1 SHRPLPPNTL
11 SPDFAWSLMAALSP
25 ARNRSSGVWSETSV
39 ASQVWIASPQKSEK
53 LNSII
58 VYERPVAGS
67 VRLALEFH
75 HFGWKACRIRSAYEV
90 PSPVPEADEC
100 GPSTLSVALTRCS
113 PSGCSASSFLPMSLR
128 LRPAADI

>member
-1 SHRPLPPNTL
+1 MPGSEAVGLTPMLAKPVSELIPSLLFVSPSCWTAWTEAVVISGPEWHLSHRPLPPNTL

-67 VRLALEFH
+67 VRVALEFH
-75 HFGWKACRIRSAYEV
+75 H
-90 PSPVPEADEC
+90 
-100 GPSTLSVALTRCS
+100 
-113 PSGCSASSFLPMSLR
+113 
-128 LRPAADI
+128 